1 MQLSTLFGRTLRDAP
16 AEAEHIAYQLALRAG
31 LARPLLAGGFALLP
45 LGMRVARQI
54 EAIMH
59 EELAQIGGQEFRT
72 PVVQSVTAWEQSGRF
87 SLYGSLILRFT
98 DRSERSLIMAPTH
111 EEAVA
116 ELARRE
122 ITSYRHM
129 PALIYQIHTKYRDE
143 LRVRGGLMRMRE
155 FTMLDA
161 YTLDADW
168 DGLDR
173 AYERMAEAFERIFT
187 RCGVHFVAVEA
198 GAGEMG
204 GREPREYM
212 ALSSFGEDTL
222 VICPSCGY
230 AANSEVAVRSQESGV
245 RSQESGVRSQESGV
259 RSQWRAND
267 EGQRAEDKRRTAE
280 DERRRT
286 NDERRR
292 VMDGGETTDIHHD
305 TDHAP
310 RNTQYEPREEV
321 ATPNCATIADVAAFL
336 GVPTAATAKAVF
348 FDTPERGLV
357 FVVIRGDMEV
367 NEAKLKAVAHVSDLA
382 PAGAEQIAASGA
394 VAGYASPVGLTVM
407 TDHRPP
413 TTDHR
418 PPTTDDSNKVA
429 SHNAASN
436 TLHPSSFVVRPSA
449 GVFVIADQS
458 VVDAGPLVAGANKEG
473 YHLRNVVYGRD
484 WGATVVADIAAVR
497 AGDACVR
504 CGAPLTLER
513 GVEIGHIFKLGT
525 HFTEALDARYLDRN
539 GVAKPIVMGSY
550 GIGIERMI
558 QVIIDQHH
566 DDAGI
571 IWPAAVAPFDVQLL
585 LLGKKEETRQAGDQL
600 YAQLE
605 QAGIRTLYDDR
616 EETPGVKFA
625 DADLLG
631 FPLRV
636 IVSERLVATQNVEIK
651 PRAGEP
657 IKVNQEAVVEQIR
670 RMLSNE

>member
-1 MQLSTLFGRTLRDAP
+1 
-16 AEAEHIAYQLALRAG
+16 
-31 LARPLLAGGFALLP
+31 
-45 LGMRVARQI
+45 MRVARQI

-87 SLYGSLILRFT
+87 SLYGPLILRFT

-143 LRVRGGLMRMRE
+143 LRARGGLMRMRE

-168 DGLDR
+168 DGLDC

-245 RSQESGVRSQESGV
+245 RSQESGVRSQ
-259 RSQWRAND
+259 WRAND
-267 EGQRAEDKRRTAE
+267 EGQRAEDERRTTNN
-280 DERRRT
+280 ERRRA
-286 NDERRR
+286 
-292 VMDGGETTDIHHD
+292 VDGGETTDVQHD

-348 FDTPERGLV
+348 FDTPERGLI

-367 NEAKLKAVAHVSDLA
+367 NEAKLKAVAHVSELT
-382 PAGAEQIAASGA
+382 PARAEQIAASGA

-407 TDHRPP
+407 TEGGRRTRNQEPRTRNQEPGTNDGDQQQSVVGDRWSG
-413 TTDHR
+413 T
-418 PPTTDDSNKVA
+418 
-429 SHNAASN
+429 
-436 TLHPSSFVVRPSA
+436 FVL
-449 GVFVIADQS
+449 ADQS
-458 VVDAGPLVAGANKEG
+458 VVDAGALVTGANKAG

-484 WGATVVADIAAVR
+484 WTATVVADIAAVR

-539 GVAKPIVMGSY
+539 GVAKPIIMGSY

-616 EETPGVKFA
+616 EETPGVKFT

-631 FPLRV
+631 LPLRIV
-636 IVSERLVATQNVEIK
+636 VSERLVAAQNVEIK

-657 IKVNQEAVVEQIR
+657 IKVNQETVVEQIR